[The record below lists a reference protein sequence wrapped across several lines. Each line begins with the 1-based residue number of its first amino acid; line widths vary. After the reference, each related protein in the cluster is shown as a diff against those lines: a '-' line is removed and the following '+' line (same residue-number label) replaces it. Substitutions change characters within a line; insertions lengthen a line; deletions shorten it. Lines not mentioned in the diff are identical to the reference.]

1 MPPMGF
7 LYKCGDASNQGERVA
22 TYLQE
27 PPSFAIQGMVATLL
41 QLPLLNQI
49 WDSLLGLKDAEVQSP
64 PRDTRNVT
72 GPHLVGW
79 HRYTR

>member
-7 LYKCGDASNQGERVA
+7 LYKCGM
-22 TYLQE
+22 
-27 PPSFAIQGMVATLL
+27 PPAREKGSHLPTRTTKICNLRTVTTPL

-49 WDSLLGLKDAEVQSP
+49 WDSLLSKKGAEVQSP
-64 PRDTRNVT
+64 PRDATNVT
-72 GPHLVGW
+72 GPHVVGW